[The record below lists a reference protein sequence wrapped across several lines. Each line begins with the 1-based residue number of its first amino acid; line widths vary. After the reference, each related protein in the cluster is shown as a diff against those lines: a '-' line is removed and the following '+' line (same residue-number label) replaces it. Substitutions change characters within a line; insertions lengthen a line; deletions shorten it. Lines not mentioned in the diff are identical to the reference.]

1 MGTVGC
7 VHASGGAP
15 PPVPCATTASAP
27 IASTA
32 PRESAPPLPSKLAS
46 LRLVLRPEPG
56 DSPHL
61 HVDLFV
67 QSAPQGSAPGAPA
80 KNLASN
86 TLRLVTG
93 AVEDI
98 GHLVVEDG
106 QGTLA
111 VVAANAPPGV
121 TATLERVPQGTLHIA
136 YDVRATAN
144 PNANTSDLV
153 IADDR
158 FRGLGERIVLLPSGM
173 ENERAN
179 VSVIVDTRAIVA
191 PRFASSLG
199 LGQRTREG
207 YGRSLVRAAFMAGS
221 LGGGVFDEGI
231 DHDETVWLGY
241 SAFDPRPAAAEVAT
255 VRTALR
261 EMWHGGGDEDFT
273 LLFVSSPRPLGA
285 YALVPRAG
293 SLLVH
298 LGPSEPWLAPL
309 RVAVTQHLMRSWI
322 GGELRILPPSE
333 GGNEAE
339 SLWFAEGVARY
350 FAAHALRRLGLITVD
365 DARDFANGLLSAQ
378 ATSPHRGKSNAAVA
392 TLAFGDPLAR
402 AHLMAH
408 GALYATRLAGL
419 LRLKKGA
426 QSLDDVVA
434 KLVERARTARAP
446 LPSSAWVEAVV
457 GALGPAEKAQFERLI
472 VAGEDVTLSPDAL
485 GSCLRGGAGVYTA
498 FDLGFDLDE
507 TLEAVPRTIVRLRAG
522 GPAAR
527 AGLSATD
534 VLDDATFRYGHAEA
548 PVTLSVLR
556 DGHKADVKYLPRGV
570 SAKGLVYTR
579 KTGVPDL
586 VCGDVL

>member
-1 MGTVGC
+1 
-7 VHASGGAP
+7 
-15 PPVPCATTASAP
+15 
-27 IASTA
+27 
-32 PRESAPPLPSKLAS
+32 
-46 LRLVLRPEPG
+46 
-56 DSPHL
+56 L

-67 QSAPQGSAPGAPA
+67 QSAGPGSAPQGAPPKSA
-80 KNLASN
+80 APT
-86 TLRLVTG
+86 TLRLAKG
-93 AVEDI
+93 SAEDI
-98 GHLVVEDG
+98 GHLVAEDG
-106 QGTLA
+106 QGA
-111 VVAANAPPGV
+111 IEVVAANAPPGV
-121 TATLERVPQGTLHIA
+121 TATLKRVPQGILHLA

-153 IADDR
+153 IAEDR

-179 VSVIVDTRAIVA
+179 VSVIVDTKAIVA

-207 YGRSLVRAAFMAGS
+207 YGRSLVHAAYVAGS

-241 SAFDPRPAAAEVAT
+241 TAFDPRPAAAEVAT

-261 EMWHGGGDEDFT
+261 EMWHGGGEEDFT

-298 LGPSEPWLAPL
+298 LGPSEPWSAPL
-309 RVAVTQHLMRSWI
+309 RVAVTQHLVRSWI
-322 GGELRILPPSE
+322 GGELRILPPIE

-339 SLWFAEGVARY
+339 SSWFADGVGRY
-350 FAAHALRRLGLITVD
+350 FAAHALRRLGLISVD
-365 DARDFANGLLSAQ
+365 DARDFVNGLLSAQ

-392 TLAFGDPLAR
+392 ALVASDPLAR
-402 AHLMAH
+402 AHLMAR
-408 GALYATRLAGL
+408 GALYATRLAGS
-419 LRLKKGA
+419 LRAKKGER
-426 QSLDDVVA
+426 SLDDIVA
-434 KLVERARTARAP
+434 KLVERARSARAP
-446 LPSSAWVEAVV
+446 LPASAWVDAVV
-457 GALGPAEKAQFERLI
+457 DALGSAEKAQFERVI
-472 VAGEDVTLSPDAL
+472 VAGEDVALSADAL
-485 GSCLRGGAGVYTA
+485 GSCLRGSTGVYMA

-507 TLEAVPRTIVRLRAG
+507 TLEAMPRTIVRLRAG

-527 AGLSATD
+527 AGLLATD
-534 VLDDATFRYGHAEA
+534 VLEDATFRHGHAEA

-556 DGHKADVKYLPRGV
+556 DGHKAEVKYLPRGP

-586 VCGDVL
+586 ACGDVL